1 MKDFK
6 DNTRERSDKEVI
18 RRLIGYVKPYKKE
31 FIIIIFMM
39 LIGLGIQLL
48 PPLLIGFTV
57 DTVGSNV
64 LTSSEKAIRIITLLS
79 VFFLILIISNI
90 IQYFQSIMLQ
100 KVGQKTVVTLRDEV
114 FNHIENLS
122 IGQINQVPVGKLVTR
137 VTNDTNTI
145 SEMYTNVAV
154 NLIKNV
160 LYLVAIIIVIFTIS
174 IKLSLYVMLVVPV
187 VFAATVIFRKFSRA
201 SYRRVRQ
208 NVSEVNAFLSENLS
222 GMKVT
227 QIFNQ
232 EDKKKREFKDHS
244 LKLRNSYLREILV
257 FGIYRPVVYALSM
270 LGIVLVLWIGY
281 QEVIAGIMTA
291 GLLFSYYMYVGDF
304 FEPIQ
309 QLAEQFNTLQSAF
322 ASAEKVFDVLDTK
335 PDIIDEKDAIELES
349 FSGQIEFKD
358 VWFSYLPD
366 EWVLKGVSFKVN
378 PGDTVAFVG
387 ATGSG
392 KTTILALIVRNYE
405 IQKGQILIDGIDIR
419 HIKRSSL
426 RKHIGQMLQDVFLF
440 SGSIYENITL
450 RDEDITKEEVIA
462 ASEYV
467 GANTFID
474 RLPDGYEHVVL
485 ERGNNFSSGQRQ
497 LISFARALVY
507 KPSLMILD
515 EATANIDS
523 ETEELIQA
531 SMEKMMNISTMLI
544 VAHRLS
550 TIQHADKII
559 VMQKGEIKEEGSHQ
573 ALLKLKGLYYNLYQL
588 QYEEKDKEE
597 IQESLE
603 EDPKV
608 NLIPSEKCTP
618 DQSD

>member
-18 RRLIGYVKPYKKE
+18 RRLLSYAKPYTKE
-31 FIIIIFMM
+31 FIIIIILMF
-39 LIGLGIQLL
+39 IGLGIQLM
-48 PPLLIGFTV
+48 PPLLIGLTV
-57 DTVGSNV
+57 DTVSDNAMTREGKIEYIFYLSLLFIV
-64 LTSSEKAIRIITLLS
+64 L
-79 VFFLILIISNI
+79 LIIGNFVGYV
-90 IQYFQSIMLQ
+90 QGLMLQ
-100 KVGQKTVVTLRDEV
+100 KVGQKTVVSLRDEV
-114 FNHIENLS
+114 FNHIENLT

-137 VTNDTNTI
+137 VSNDTNTI
-145 SEMYTNVAV
+145 SEMYTNVGV
-154 NLIKNV
+154 NLVRNV
-160 LYLVAIIIVIFTIS
+160 LYLFAILIVIFIIS
-174 IKLSLYVMLVVPV
+174 WKISLFVVLVIPF
-187 VFAATVIFRKFSRA
+187 VFLATMVFRKYSRA

-232 EDKKKREFKDHS
+232 EEKKKSEFKDNS
-244 LKLRNSYLREILV
+244 LKLRNSYLQEILV
-257 FGIYRPVVYALSM
+257 FGIYRPTIYALSVVG
-270 LGIVLVLWIGY
+270 LLLVLYIGY
-281 QEVIAGIMTA
+281 QEVLAGIITA
-291 GLLFSYYMYVGDF
+291 GFLFTYYNYVGDF

-309 QLAEQFNTLQSAF
+309 QLAEQFNTLQNAF

-335 PDIIDEKDAIELES
+335 PEITDDPEAIELAS
-349 FSGQIEFKD
+349 FTGQIEFKD
-358 VWFSYLPD
+358 VWFSYIPD
-366 EWVLKGVSFKVN
+366 EWVLKGISFKVN

-392 KTTILALIVRNYE
+392 KTTILGLIVRNYE
-405 IQKGQILIDGIDIR
+405 IQKGQILIDGIDIKK
-419 HIKRSSL
+419 IKRSSL

-440 SGSIYENITL
+440 SGTISENITL
-450 RDEDITKEEVIA
+450 RDESITRDEVIH

-467 GANTFID
+467 GANTFIE
-474 RLPDGYEHVVL
+474 RLPDSYDHVVL
-485 ERGNNFSSGQRQ
+485 ERGNNFSAGQRQ

-523 ETEELIQA
+523 ETESLIQE
-531 SMEKMMNISTMLI
+531 SLEKMMNISTMLI

-573 ALLKLKGLYYNLYQL
+573 ELLKLGGLYYNLYKL
-588 QYEEKDKEE
+588 QYEEK
-597 IQESLE
+597 ESPLILE
-603 EDPKV
+603 T
-608 NLIPSEKCTP
+608 SET
-618 DQSD
+618 

>member
-18 RRLIGYVKPYKKE
+18 RRLIAYVKPYKKE
-31 FIIIIFMM
+31 FIIILFMM

-57 DTVGSNV
+57 DTVGSDI
-64 LTSSEKAIRIITLLS
+64 LTNDEKTLRIITLLS
-79 VFFLILIISNI
+79 VFFVILIISNI

-160 LYLVAIIIVIFTIS
+160 LYLIAIVVVIFTIS

-232 EDKKKREFKDHS
+232 EDKKKREFKGHS

-270 LGIVLVLWIGY
+270 LGIVLVLWTGY
-281 QEVIAGIMTA
+281 QEVIAGVMTA

-335 PDIIDEKDAIELES
+335 PDIIDEEDAIELSS

-419 HIKRSSL
+419 RIKRSSL

-440 SGSIYENITL
+440 SGTILENITL

-467 GANTFID
+467 GAHTFID
-474 RLPDGYEHVVL
+474 RLPDGYDHVVL

-573 ALLKLKGLYYNLYQL
+573 ALLKYKGLYYNLYQL
-588 QYEEKDKEE
+588 QYEEKEREE
-597 IQESLE
+597 NLDTLE
-603 EDPKV
+603 AQPV
-608 NLIPSEKCTP
+608 
-618 DQSD
+618 

>member
-6 DNTRERSDKEVI
+6 DNTRERSDKEVL
-18 RRLIGYVKPYKKE
+18 RRLLHYARPYKKE
-31 FIIIIFMM
+31 FFWIVIMMIISLAVQ
-39 LIGLGIQLL
+39 LI
-48 PPLLIGFTV
+48 PPLLIGLTV
-57 DTVGSNV
+57 DTVSNDA
-64 LTSSEKAIRIITLLS
+64 LSQSEKIQFIIYLTIFFIVILS
-79 VFFLILIISNI
+79 IAQFISYV
-90 IQYFQSIMLQ
+90 QGIMLQ

-137 VTNDTNTI
+137 VINDTNTI

-154 NLIKNV
+154 NLIRNI
-160 LYLVAIIIVIFTIS
+160 LYLFAIIIVIFIINWKIS
-174 IKLSLYVMLVVPV
+174 LFVMMVVPF
-187 VFAATVIFRKFSRA
+187 VFLATVIFRKYSRA

-232 EDKKKREFKDHS
+232 EDKKRKEFKDHS
-244 LKLRNSYLREILV
+244 LKLRNSYLQEILV
-257 FGIYRPVVYALSM
+257 FGIYRPIVYM
-270 LGIVLVLWIGY
+270 LAMVGSVLVLYIGY
-281 QEVIAGIMTA
+281 QEVLLGFMTA
-291 GLLFSYYMYVGDF
+291 GILYSYYAYVGDF

-309 QLAEQFNTLQSAF
+309 QLAEQFNTLQNAF

-335 PDIIDEKDAIELES
+335 PDIIDEVDAVDLTS
-349 FSGQIEFKD
+349 FSGQIEFKN
-358 VWFSYLPD
+358 VWFSYIKD
-366 EWVLKGVSFKVN
+366 EWVLKDVSFKVN

-392 KTTILALIVRNYE
+392 KTTILSLIVRNYD
-405 IQKGQILIDGIDIR
+405 IQKGQILIDGKDI
-419 HIKRSSL
+419 KTLTRSSL
-426 RKHIGQMLQDVFLF
+426 RRHIGQMLQDVFLF
-440 SGSIYENITL
+440 SGSIKDNITL
-450 RDEDITKEEVIA
+450 RDEAITKEEVIS

-474 RLPDGYEHVVL
+474 RLPDGYDHVVL
-485 ERGNNFSSGQRQ
+485 ERGNNFSAGQRQ

-523 ETEELIQA
+523 ETEGLIQE
-531 SMEKMMNISTMLI
+531 SLEKMMNISTMLI

-573 ALLKLKGLYYNLYQL
+573 ELLKLGGLYYNLYQL
-588 QYEEKDKEE
+588 QYEEKEA
-597 IQESLE
+597 Q
-603 EDPKV
+603 
-608 NLIPSEKCTP
+608 
-618 DQSD
+618 

>member
-6 DNTRERSDKEVI
+6 DNTRERSDKEVL
-18 RRLIGYVKPYKKE
+18 RRLLHYAKPYKKE
-31 FIIIIFMM
+31 FFWIVIMMIISLAVQ
-39 LIGLGIQLL
+39 LI
-48 PPLLIGFTV
+48 PPLLIGLTV
-57 DTVGSNV
+57 DTVSNDA
-64 LTSSEKAIRIITLLS
+64 LSQSEKIQFIIYLTIFFIIILS
-79 VFFLILIISNI
+79 IAQFISYV
-90 IQYFQSIMLQ
+90 QGIMLQ

-137 VTNDTNTI
+137 VINDTNTI

-154 NLIKNV
+154 NLIRNI
-160 LYLVAIIIVIFTIS
+160 LYLFAIIIVIFVINWKIS
-174 IKLSLYVMLVVPV
+174 LFVMMVVPF
-187 VFAATVIFRKFSRA
+187 VFLATVIFRKYSRA

-232 EDKKKREFKDHS
+232 EDKKRKEFKDHS
-244 LKLRNSYLREILV
+244 LKLRNSYLQEILV
-257 FGIYRPVVYALSM
+257 FGIYRPIVYM
-270 LGIVLVLWIGY
+270 LAMVGSVLVLYIGY
-281 QEVIAGIMTA
+281 QEVLLGFMTA
-291 GLLFSYYMYVGDF
+291 GILYSYYAYVGDF

-309 QLAEQFNTLQSAF
+309 QLAEQFNTLQNAF

-335 PDIIDEKDAIELES
+335 PDIIDEADAVDLTS
-349 FSGQIEFKD
+349 FSGQIEFKN
-358 VWFSYLPD
+358 VWFSYIKD
-366 EWVLKGVSFKVN
+366 EWVLKDVSFKVN

-392 KTTILALIVRNYE
+392 KTTILSLIVRNYD
-405 IQKGQILIDGIDIR
+405 IQKGQILIDGKDI
-419 HIKRSSL
+419 KTLTRSSL
-426 RKHIGQMLQDVFLF
+426 RRHIGQMLQDVFLF
-440 SGSIYENITL
+440 SGSIKDNITL
-450 RDEDITKEEVIA
+450 RDEAITKEEVIS

-474 RLPDGYEHVVL
+474 RLPDGYDHVVL
-485 ERGNNFSSGQRQ
+485 ERGNNFSAGQRQ

-523 ETEELIQA
+523 ETEGLIQE
-531 SMEKMMNISTMLI
+531 SLEKMMNISTMLI

-573 ALLKLKGLYYNLYQL
+573 ELLKLGGLYYNLYQL
-588 QYEEKDKEE
+588 QYEEKEA
-597 IQESLE
+597 Q
-603 EDPKV
+603 
-608 NLIPSEKCTP
+608 
-618 DQSD
+618 